1 MNIYLQRLLSIST
14 STKYTKWYC
23 SIIENA
29 ISRVEALDYYEGHHI
44 LPKSFK
50 MGGEIDPV
58 NIVKLTS
65 REHFIC
71 HRLLPKMLSSK
82 SHQLKMV
89 YALLYMAYGNG
100 HESKHVPPAR
110 VVESIRKSVS
120 SLKRGTKGKKWTD
133 AQREKLKNRVP
144 HNKGKPISE
153 EAKQNLR
160 EKRALQVMGPMSA
173 DTKSKISQ
181 KLQGQKRG
189 TWWNNGKKTSILSVC
204 PGEGWV
210 KGSLQKTVTGK
221 KWWTDGAI
229 EIRATESPG
238 PNWHNGRLN

>member
-71 HRLLPKMLSSK
+71 HRLLPKML
-82 SHQLKMV
+82 
-89 YALLYMAYGNG
+89 
-100 HESKHVPPAR
+100 
-110 VVESIRKSVS
+110 
-120 SLKRGTKGKKWTD
+120 
-133 AQREKLKNRVP
+133 
-144 HNKGKPISE
+144 
-153 EAKQNLR
+153 
-160 EKRALQVMGPMSA
+160 
-173 DTKSKISQ
+173 
-181 KLQGQKRG
+181 
-189 TWWNNGKKTSILSVC
+189 
-204 PGEGWV
+204 
-210 KGSLQKTVTGK
+210 
-221 KWWTDGAI
+221 
-229 EIRATESPG
+229 
-238 PNWHNGRLN
+238 